1 MELDQLVMAR
11 PRDILPLSQQQTLLV
26 FTDGA
31 VKDDFES
38 ITNDALLV
46 DQCTS
51 RHIPQLLVHEWR
63 AKARQVISQGEI
75 FPILFWCRRRGGL
88 E

>member
-1 MELDQLVMAR
+1 MALDQLVVAR

-31 VKDDFES
+31 VEDDFGS
-38 ITNDALLV
+38 VTNGALLV

-63 AKARQVISQGEI
+63 AKGKRQVISQGEI
-75 FPILFWCRRRGGL
+75 FPILF
-88 E
+88 